1 MGLPLEQWRSS
12 EEADSGDGK
21 QAEASGCR
29 TPSGSKARAAA
40 DGGCPAPPRKRRAA
54 PGAVS
59 QQGGRGFYAG
69 ADVEAF
75 FAANNL

>member
-1 MGLPLEQWRSS
+1 MGLPLEQWRGS
-12 EEADSGDGK
+12 EEADSGGGK
-21 QAEASGCR
+21 QAEASVCR